1 MSEAV
6 SIDDF
11 ELPKTV
17 VARVLKSFLP
27 EGTNLSKE
35 ARVAAN
41 KAATVFVSYLASVSN
56 NVAKSANHKTV
67 ATSNVL
73 KALEIV
79 KLDNLIAPLK
89 EYLEGYQQH
98 LADRKLKKKDSDEK
112 DESKSKTGED
122 EDEEMDDVQ
131 NLETKA
137 TDDTVADD
145 IVEEDDEDEDME
157 TLNHNNSTTEDE

>member
-1 MSEAV
+1 MSESV
-6 SIDDF
+6 SIEEF

-56 NVAKSANHKTV
+56 DVAKSANHKTV
-67 ATSNVL
+67 AASDVL

-79 KLDNLIAPLK
+79 ELDNLIDPLK
-89 EYLEGYQQH
+89 EHLEGYQQH
-98 LADRKLKKKDSDEK
+98 LADRKSKKKDG
-112 DESKSKTGED
+112 DESKSKPEE
-122 EDEEMDDVQ
+122 EDEEMEETLTLKT
-131 NLETKA
+131 LE
-137 TDDTVADD
+137 D
-145 IVEEDDEDEDME
+145 EEEDEDEDME
-157 TLNHNNSTTEDE
+157 TLQQNQASLE